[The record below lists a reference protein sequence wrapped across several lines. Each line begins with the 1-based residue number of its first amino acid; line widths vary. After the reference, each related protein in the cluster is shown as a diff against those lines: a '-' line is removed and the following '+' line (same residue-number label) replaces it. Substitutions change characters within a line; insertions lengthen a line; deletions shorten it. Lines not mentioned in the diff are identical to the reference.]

1 MSRVRSPPFTP
12 YRKRETIDFDKKVWE
27 SAPDLR
33 LGQLILNAI
42 PEGRVLYAMEDDEL
56 IELIEELYLNES
68 G

>member
-1 MSRVRSPPFTP
+1 
-12 YRKRETIDFDKKVWE
+12 
-27 SAPDLR
+27 
-33 LGQLILNAI
+33 LNAI